1 MAAINALIP
10 GIFYGHRKI
19 IFSNQPTRACSDT
32 AAAVYAQI
40 LINLN
45 DCFQFVTV
53 FHLFRISQLKE
64 YKGDKP

>member
-19 IFSNQPTRACSDT
+19 IFSNQTTWACSDT
-32 AAAVYAQI
+32 AAAIYAQI

-45 DCFQFVTV
+45 DCFHF
-53 FHLFRISQLKE
+53 FLIIILGFLI
-64 YKGDKP
+64 D